1 METISILGIILLVL
15 NTLIP
20 LTVTYVFNKTTK
32 KFEKSAEIYEAGKQ
46 ALAKEAADTVIKEVI
61 AHTSAEDAKLQAQIN
76 TNYENQNLMKA
87 GLLSVQGRQFKK
99 HCRELLEPSHVIT
112 VDEYEEIVIDHD
124 AYNGLG
130 GNHTGDLLFDA
141 IVNKYKAQSANGGN

>member
-1 METISILGIILLVL
+1 METISALGIILLII

-20 LTVTYVFNKTTK
+20 LTVTYFFNRATK
-32 KFEKSAEIYEAGKQ
+32 KFEKSAEIYDAGKK
-46 ALAKEAADTVIKEVI
+46 ALAEQAANSVVEKVFE
-61 AHTSAEDAKLQAQIN
+61 HTDKEDAKLREQIKL
-76 TNYENQNLMKA
+76 NYDNQNLMKA

-99 HCRELLEPSHVIT
+99 HCKELLEINHVIT

-130 GNHTGDLLFDA
+130 GNHMGDMLFDA
-141 IVNKYKAQSANGGN
+141 VVNKYQTQAANGGN